1 MANSVFIVRVG
12 LIAAKL
18 SYANSE
24 LPPNHLKF
32 PVSASSNS
40 DRQTPYPLPVFDTLK
55 SRLSNRYNS
64 TFPDNAFFIRFT
76 VSLSFPHPYTFA
88 RTLFFF
94 PLDFYFSLSL
104 PLFNY
109 SNRRVVPHFSILL
122 PSLSYTI

>member
-40 DRQTPYPLPVFDTLK
+40 DRQTPRPVFDTLK

-76 VSLSFPHPYTFA
+76 VSLSFPHVHVRAHT
-88 RTLFFF
+88 
-94 PLDFYFSLSL
+94 
-104 PLFNY
+104 
-109 SNRRVVPHFSILL
+109 ILL
-122 PSLSYTI
+122 PPRFLFLSLSPSL